1 MIESA
6 DRAGFVAK
14 FGHLF
19 EHSPWVVERAWE
31 MRPFADADALHLAFL
46 DVVNQAT
53 GDERLSLLC
62 AHPELGVKQA
72 LTEASESEQQGAG
85 LKALT
90 AEEFTRF
97 AKLNAAYRQKF
108 GFPFIICVRLQ
119 TKASIFKAFEQR
131 LLHEAAAERGIAI
144 SEIGEIARL
153 RMLDL
158 LAQEGAKP

>member
-1 MIESA
+1 MIPA
-6 DRAGFVAK
+6 NDRAGFVEE

-31 MRPFADADALHLAFL
+31 KRPFADADALHLAFM
-46 DVVNQAT
+46 DAVNQAT
-53 GDERLSLLC
+53 EEERLALLR

-85 LKALT
+85 LKALS
-90 AEEFTRF
+90 AEEFARF
-97 AKLNAAYRQKF
+97 ARLNAAYRDKF

-119 TKASIFKAFEQR
+119 TKASIFEAFEQR
-131 LLHEAAAERGIAI
+131 LLHEAVAERAIAI
-144 SEIGEIARL
+144 AEVGNIARL

-158 LAQEGAKP
+158 LARKAAR